1 MRGLPIMHSMLH
13 QEAHPAGADA
23 PVFAL
28 GFRSVV
34 AGLAFA
40 QTISWAIL
48 YYGFSSFVLPMMRD
62 TGWPKATLMGAYTL
76 ALLVW
81 GLANYAVGAAIDRGH
96 GRAVMTWGTVL
107 GALACAAWALVRE
120 PWMLYAAM
128 AAAGAAMAMTLYEP
142 AFNIL
147 TKRYPTRY
155 RDGIT
160 ALTLVAGFASTVSFP
175 VAAWLIGAIG
185 WRAAL
190 GVLAAVL
197 LAVIAPLNA
206 WLLRGPALV
215 SAPAR
220 PDAMADA
227 TLQGALRGSAF
238 WLLTLAFTLHI
249 FAGTGLWAH
258 VMPAFE
264 HKGLPETQALWVVSL
279 IGPAQVAGRLLWAAF
294 GGTLSLHRLGVMV
307 AAAMALAMALFAIGD
322 TLAPLVLFALVFG
335 LANGLMTIVR
345 GAIVPEYFGRAHLGR
360 IGGAM
365 SAVALLARAAAPLAV
380 AALLLVLADYT
391 QAMAVMAAL
400 GVVATLAFALAR
412 PPRG

>member
-1 MRGLPIMHSMLH
+1 M
-13 QEAHPAGADA
+13 QEETPAAA
-23 PVFAL
+23 PGPSFPL
-28 GFRSVV
+28 GFRTVV
-34 AGLAFA
+34 AGLAIA

-48 YYGFSSFVLPMMRD
+48 YYGFSSFVLPMMRE

-96 GRAVMTWGTVL
+96 GRAVMSGGTVL
-107 GALACAAWALVRE
+107 GALSCAAWAMVSE
-120 PWMLYAAM
+120 PWMLYAAL

-175 VAAWLIGAIG
+175 TAAWLIGAIG

-190 GVLAAVL
+190 LVLAAVL
-197 LAVIAPLNA
+197 LVVIAPLNA

-215 SAPAR
+215 AVPVA
-220 PDAMADA
+220 PDAQADA
-227 TLQGALRGSAF
+227 TLHGALRVPAF
-238 WLLTLAFTLHI
+238 WLLTLAFTLHA
-249 FAGTGLWAH
+249 FAGAGMWAH

-264 HKGLPETQALWVVSL
+264 HKGLPESQALLVVAL
-279 IGPAQVAGRLLWAAF
+279 IGPAQVAGRFIWASL
-294 GGTLSLHRLGVMV
+294 GRGLSLHRLGVLVTAGMP
-307 AAAMALAMALFAIGD
+307 LAMALFALS
-322 TLAPLVLFALVFG
+322 TSLLPLMGFAIVFG
-335 LANGLMTIVR
+335 LANGMVTIVR
-345 GAIVPEYFGRAHLGR
+345 GGIVPEYFGRSHVGR

-365 SAVALLARAAAPLAV
+365 SAVSLVARAAAPLAV
-380 AALLLVLADYT
+380 AGLLLLLAGYT
-391 QAMAVMAAL
+391 QAMLAMAAL
-400 GVVATLAFALAR
+400 GVVATLAFALAK
-412 PPRG
+412 PPRA